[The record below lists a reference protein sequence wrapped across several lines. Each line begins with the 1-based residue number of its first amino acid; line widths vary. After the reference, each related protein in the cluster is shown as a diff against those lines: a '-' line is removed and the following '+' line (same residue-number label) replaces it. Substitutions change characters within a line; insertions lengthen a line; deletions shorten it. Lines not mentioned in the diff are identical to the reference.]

1 MSLTLD
7 QLEAEASKLSP
18 AERAALIER
27 LHDLDEP
34 ADPDVQAAWDEEIA
48 RRIQEIDS
56 GAAQLLDGKTV
67 IEEIRRKRGL

>member
-34 ADPDVQAAWDEEIA
+34 ADPDVQTAWDEEIA